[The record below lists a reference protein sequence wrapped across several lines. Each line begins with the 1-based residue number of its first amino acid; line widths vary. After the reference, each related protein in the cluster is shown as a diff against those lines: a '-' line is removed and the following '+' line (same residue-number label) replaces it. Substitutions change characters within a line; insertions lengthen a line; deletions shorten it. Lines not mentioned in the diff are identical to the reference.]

1 MGSLPEAI
9 YWGRFAHKSIDLLE
23 PIQSEG
29 GRNKVTKES
38 TNMVVLIGKNGEG
51 KGLDSIEEQMSRMKE
66 AMTVLEK
73 LIEGDKRA
81 SVEREEKMASLR
93 EHLGTSYSNEISK
106 KLSAYNSAHLD
117 LKRINNNT
125 IRKYATMCVKYITLQ
140 NEFIALATSITME

>member
-1 MGSLPEAI
+1 M
-9 YWGRFAHKSIDLLE
+9 
-23 PIQSEG
+23 
-29 GRNKVTKES
+29 TKES

-81 SVEREEKMASLR
+81 SVEREEKMALLR
-93 EHLGTSYSNEISK
+93 EHLETSYSNEISK

-125 IRKYATMCVKYITLQ
+125 IGKYATMCVKYITLQ